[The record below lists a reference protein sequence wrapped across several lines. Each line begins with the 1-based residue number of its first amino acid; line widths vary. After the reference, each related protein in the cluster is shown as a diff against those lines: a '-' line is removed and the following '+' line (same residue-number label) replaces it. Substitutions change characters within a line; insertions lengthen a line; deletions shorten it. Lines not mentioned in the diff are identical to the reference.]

1 MYTCAVFSED
11 AKSSRSGLRRRSR
24 RQLTQLLRFPTFF
37 DDVVPRGAAP
47 LMNKGDQV
55 SRMPS
60 KSFACPVVSETV
72 TITLARRSALEGK
85 GRLFVRCCEKDCQYV
100 DANEPHTR

>member
-1 MYTCAVFSED
+1 M
-11 AKSSRSGLRRRSR
+11 
-24 RQLTQLLRFPTFF
+24 
-37 DDVVPRGAAP
+37 
-47 LMNKGDQV
+47 

-85 GRLFVRCCEKDCQYV
+85 GRLFVRCSETECQYV
-100 DANEPHTR
+100 DANEPPCPLTLALFTAEINVRMISHRE